1 MIWYLSDAESRQFR
15 KGTTVL
21 QHISNRPRFP
31 SAGDNLQFGYNNPN
45 EDGQFDIF
53 NNHQHPS
60 FGQISGGRLPSVD
73 EIKKINQPNKLLTSD
88 LGQNPN
94 NYGSG
99 GHIIDGSRK
108 RWAWYFYSSEI
119 CLKHVFQSANE

>member
-1 MIWYLSDAESRQFR
+1 MNPNYVYIYLLEKESRQFR
-15 KGTTVL
+15 KSSTVL
-21 QHISNRPRFP
+21 QHISSRPRFP
-31 SAGDNLQFGYNNPN
+31 RPGDNLQFGYNNPN
-45 EDGQFDIF
+45 DEGQFDLF
-53 NNHQHPS
+53 NNHKHPS
-60 FGQISGGRLPSVD
+60 FGQIAGGRLPSID

-108 RWAWYFYSSEI
+108 R
-119 CLKHVFQSANE
+119 CVL